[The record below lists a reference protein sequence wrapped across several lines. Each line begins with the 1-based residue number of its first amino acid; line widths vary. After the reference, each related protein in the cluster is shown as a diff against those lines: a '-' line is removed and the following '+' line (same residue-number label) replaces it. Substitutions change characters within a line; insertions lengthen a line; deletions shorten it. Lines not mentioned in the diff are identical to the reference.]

1 SYNVSAGYMSM
12 KDIYRLYRYDNSL
25 YLLPITGAELKTIL
39 EFNAATHLAVNTSTG
54 EAVFSTKGDDFTN
67 PIFYGIDF
75 KYDMSRAEYDRVID
89 LKFSDGR
96 EVVDSEVYILA
107 VNNYHLGNA
116 SGPFANYTTEDA
128 IWCQTDDLGGG
139 FVQDLI
145 AEFLTEE
152 TAKNGGVSPAPSNWE
167 IVYTAEIVP
176 EAVTGQYIA
185 SQVSDPTTLETGDQV
200 VIYYSAGN
208 TLVTNVGD
216 GKLDPTEDVITGE
229 GKLGTNEAAA
239 IFTVEKTESGAYRFV
254 DAEDRYMTSAPT
266 GNGLNMEAVANEC
279 SDWEFEATEGGFYIH
294 NLGANYNGN
303 YNQYLEYYYSF
314 TTYKLGGGGA
324 NYTFNLYKLPETVA
338 AYVPDPSELKDG
350 DQVVIY
356 YPNGQT
362 AVTNTASGTKLAPT
376 EDVFTTLEKLG
387 TSEAAAVF
395 TVKVAEDGSY
405 AFVDAEGRYMT
416 SGATG
421 NALTMEAEANTCS
434 YWHFELTEDGKGVY
448 IFNNGAN
455 YNGNYNQALEYYGGF
470 TTYGHKA
477 TPIYTFMVYKLVD
490 PDCAHEHTVVRDA
503 TEAYCATP
511 GYTGNTYCAD
521 CYVFLSKGEA
531 TAAPGH
537 DPAHTELRDAVEAHC
552 DVEGYTGDLYCTDC
566 GELVT
571 AGEAIPAPGHNPEKA
586 EVRNAVAATCTAAGY
601 TGDVYC
607 LDCEK
612 LVAAGEVIPAKGH
625 SFGQWDCDGR
635 TMTCHCDNC
644 DVYQVLPCASHL
656 FSDVDAGQWYHE
668 AIDFVTASG
677 LMKGMNLGIFEPNG
691 TMTRAQL
698 VTVLYRM
705 AGSPTV
711 TAGENFAFT
720 DVNEGD
726 WYYDAVIW
734 AVENGITMG
743 KTASLFAPN
752 EAVTREQTAT
762 FFYRYA
768 KLTGAAEA
776 SGTELSF
783 ADAALV
789 SGYAKEAVA
798 WCVENGILQGM
809 GNNTLNPKGNC
820 LRSHV
825 ATMLMNFCEEIG

>member
-1 SYNVSAGYMSM
+1 M
-12 KDIYRLYRYDNSL
+12 
-25 YLLPITGAELKTIL
+25 
-39 EFNAATHLAVNTSTG
+39 
-54 EAVFSTKGDDFTN
+54 
-67 PIFYGIDF
+67 
-75 KYDMSRAEYDRVID
+75 
-89 LKFSDGR
+89 
-96 EVVDSEVYILA
+96 
-107 VNNYHLGNA
+107 
-116 SGPFANYTTEDA
+116 
-128 IWCQTDDLGGG
+128 
-139 FVQDLI
+139 
-145 AEFLTEE
+145 
-152 TAKNGGVSPAPSNWE
+152 
-167 IVYTAEIVP
+167 
-176 EAVTGQYIA
+176 
-185 SQVSDPTTLETGDQV
+185 
-200 VIYYSAGN
+200 
-208 TLVTNVGD
+208 
-216 GKLDPTEDVITGE
+216 
-229 GKLGTNEAAA
+229 
-239 IFTVEKTESGAYRFV
+239 
-254 DAEDRYMTSAPT
+254 
-266 GNGLNMEAVANEC
+266 
-279 SDWEFEATEGGFYIH
+279 
-294 NLGANYNGN
+294 
-303 YNQYLEYYYSF
+303 
-314 TTYKLGGGGA
+314 
-324 NYTFNLYKLPETVA
+324 
-338 AYVPDPSELKDG
+338 
-350 DQVVIY
+350 
-356 YPNGQT
+356 
-362 AVTNTASGTKLAPT
+362 
-376 EDVFTTLEKLG
+376 
-387 TSEAAAVF
+387 
-395 TVKVAEDGSY
+395 
-405 AFVDAEGRYMT
+405 
-416 SGATG
+416 
-421 NALTMEAEANTCS
+421 
-434 YWHFELTEDGKGVY
+434 
-448 IFNNGAN
+448 
-455 YNGNYNQALEYYGGF
+455 
-470 TTYGHKA
+470 
-477 TPIYTFMVYKLVD
+477 
-490 PDCAHEHTVVRDA
+490 
-503 TEAYCATP
+503 
-511 GYTGNTYCAD
+511 
-521 CYVFLSKGEA
+521 
-531 TAAPGH
+531 
-537 DPAHTELRDAVEAHC
+537 
-552 DVEGYTGDLYCTDC
+552 EGYTGDLYCTDC